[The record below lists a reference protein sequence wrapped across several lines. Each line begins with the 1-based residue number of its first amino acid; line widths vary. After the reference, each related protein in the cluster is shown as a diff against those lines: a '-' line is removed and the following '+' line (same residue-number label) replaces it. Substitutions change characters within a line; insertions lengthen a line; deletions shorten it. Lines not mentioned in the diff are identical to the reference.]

1 MALRLRWI
9 GTSPLAGR
17 RASTEHVGPG
27 AACPHGG
34 STAVTEQ
41 LVSQQEAARMAGC
54 SKDTIVRARRNG
66 RFPNA
71 RLRDHRWTIP
81 TDDLLAA
88 GMYHPAD
95 PDRSVPPAE
104 DGEGRPIVP
113 IAVELARALA
123 RVAALED
130 LVARQDD
137 QLAFLRQLTVETLAK
152 RGAD

>member
-1 MALRLRWI
+1 M
-9 GTSPLAGR
+9 
-17 RASTEHVGPG
+17 
-27 AACPHGG
+27 
-34 STAVTEQ
+34 TEQ

-66 RFPNA
+66 RFPGA
-71 RLRDHRWTIP
+71 RLRDHRWAIP

-88 GMYHPAD
+88 GLYHPAD
-95 PDRSVPPAE
+95 TDGTAPPAE
-104 DGEGRPIVP
+104 GEGRPIVP
-113 IAVELARALA
+113 IAVELAGALA

-152 RGAD
+152 RGEH

>member
-1 MALRLRWI
+1 
-9 GTSPLAGR
+9 
-17 RASTEHVGPG
+17 
-27 AACPHGG
+27 
-34 STAVTEQ
+34 
-41 LVSQQEAARMAGC
+41 MAGC

-88 GMYHPAD
+88 GMYRAAG
-95 PDRSVPPAE
+95 PDGTAPPAE
-104 DGEGRPIVP
+104 EGEGRPIVP
-113 IAVELARALA
+113 IAVDLAGALA

-152 RGAD
+152 RGDH